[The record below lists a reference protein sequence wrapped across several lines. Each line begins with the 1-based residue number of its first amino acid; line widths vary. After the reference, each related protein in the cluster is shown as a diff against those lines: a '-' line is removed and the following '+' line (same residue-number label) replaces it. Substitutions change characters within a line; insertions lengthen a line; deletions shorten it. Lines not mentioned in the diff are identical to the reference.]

1 MLYDRAIYNTSMCFD
16 PLIIGDNKNDS
27 DPILVNILITKY
39 LLNFTYIYKLV
50 L

>member
-1 MLYDRAIYNTSMCFD
+1 MCFD
-16 PLIIGDNKNDS
+16 SLIIGDNKNDS